1 MSEKKKR
8 IFESDEVTM
17 WTVEGTSKEDA
28 LKDISPVCVID
39 EDNLLYL
46 YVAGQAH
53 SKLFPVEVFK
63 LFVMRKVSTK
73 EFHAKFVIQHH
84 IPDDSPR
91 GAPPLKEVRSVGCGD
106 DPDPKASALSLFEE
120 LKSEGIVVGRITVKD
135 LSKCNSMEDMMKAW
149 GAPRSVFPKKRGKK
163 K

>member
-17 WTVEGTSKEDA
+17 WTVEGISKEEA

-46 YVAGQAH
+46 YVAGKAH
-53 SKLFPVEVFK
+53 SSFFPVEVFK
-63 LFVMRKVSTK
+63 LFVMKKVSTK
-73 EFHAKFVIQHH
+73 EFHAKLVIQHY
-84 IPDDSPR
+84 IPDDAPR
-91 GAPPLKEVRSVGCGD
+91 GEPPLKKVRSIECGD
-106 DPDPKASALSLFEE
+106 DTDPKASALSLFEK
-120 LKSEGIVVGRITVKD
+120 LKSEGIIVGPITVKD

-149 GAPRSVFPKKRGKK
+149 GAPKSVFPKKRRKRK
-163 K
+163 